1 MIDAFRRTID
11 RRGKPPE
18 KNEILVGEGHCDTY
32 EALQNRLGEL
42 IHGEQEWAT
51 LSVPK
56 PLAKTGAW
64 LEERTEPLVPD
75 DLKSEKPFIRPF
87 MIDLASDHYEL
98 DIRRAKDQLGWQPKH
113 NLFDDL
119 EALVTSEEHTSE
131 LQSRSHI

>member
-1 MIDAFRRTID
+1 MTYN
-11 RRGKPPE
+11 
-18 KNEILVGEGHCDTY
+18 NEIQLYEGHHHTY
-32 EALQNRLGEL
+32 DALQNQLVEL
-42 IHGEQEWAT
+42 IHGEQEWPT

-56 PLAKTGAW
+56 HLAKTGAW

-119 EALVTSEEHTSE
+119 EALVAN
-131 LQSRSHI
+131 